1 MSETTMRQTDD
12 DRDDAMAM
20 AMATTAERMAKVAA
34 PITAAEATAPA
45 TAGAPD
51 GMASPAEAAEG
62 QDPAEAIRS
71 LLGHMAA
78 RREVLLGI
86 VDFCREPRTV
96 ADVEARVRE
105 LQARNVSVYSAA
117 ALCAM
122 LEEAGAL
129 VRESGGER
137 ITGERQFAPNVEV
150 VDGVEYLRPRRMPA
164 TTWLATEAGTRVLG
178 EDDPLSRFR
187 AMIDEERV
195 YMPIYLR
202 VLELCDRDNGAS
214 AKELGEAV
222 DHEPL
227 VQNPRLFAQHFVERL
242 ERCDVLSWD
251 GGWRVTDLGRGA
263 REELALM
270 VADR

>member
-1 MSETTMRQTDD
+1 MSETTMGQTVD
-12 DRDDAMAM
+12 DRGG
-20 AMATTAERMAKVAA
+20 ATEAEGTA
-34 PITAAEATAPA
+34 PIAA
-45 TAGAPD
+45 AGEPD
-51 GMASPAEAAEG
+51 GMASPADVADAAEG
-62 QDPAEAIRS
+62 QDPTEAIRS
-71 LLGHMAA
+71 LLGRMAA

-86 VDFCREPRTV
+86 IDFCREPRAV

-105 LQARNVSVYSAA
+105 LQARNASVYSAA

-129 VRESGGER
+129 VREAGGER
-137 ITGERQFAPNVEV
+137 ITDERQFAPDVEV
-150 VDGVEYLRPRRMPA
+150 VDGVEYLRPHRMPA
-164 TTWLATEAGTRVLG
+164 TAWRATEAGTRVLG
-178 EDDPLSRFR
+178 EDDPLGRFR
-187 AMIDEERV
+187 AMIEEDRV

-202 VLELCDRDNGAS
+202 ILELCDRDGGAS

-242 ERCDVLSWD
+242 ERCDALTWD
-251 GGWRVTDLGRGA
+251 GGWHVTDLGRGA